1 MLRATIATEAWDLFT
16 YVSTRVPTNG
26 VGGGGGRPQEQ
37 FLGEREE
44 QEGRDAA
51 TEQLTSGSPTLF
63 P

>member
-1 MLRATIATEAWDLFT
+1 MLQATIAMEAWDLFM
-16 YVSTRVPTNG
+16 YLSTRVPTDG
-26 VGGGGGRPQEQ
+26 ACGGAQEQ